1 VIQVSA
7 TAIEQLHKPVSDSG
21 SQAFEQDFSVWT
33 QQVAG
38 RTLRGYYSTPP
49 VADTDQPQIC
59 WLHGNGFNS
68 RAYAPILQ
76 ALIRPAENSPG
87 FSGFS
92 VFTTDIPGH
101 GLSAAPA
108 RRWPHWRSMAKT
120 VEQAM
125 VQQCADQPA
134 RRRVGVGHSLGA
146 ILTLLQA
153 HQHSDRFERILLLDP
168 VLFPRNIMMAQQTLK
183 ILGLWDRMP
192 LPKATRKR
200 SSQWDSRELMQ
211 QQLAEKGFYRGWHPE
226 ALHGYVRGGHRA
238 TATGVELSCAP
249 EWEARIFA
257 SYPTRLMQAIKQVK
271 IPVHIICASNS
282 FPFVLSGA
290 RRAASL
296 NPNISYQLW
305 GEGHCFPMEQAQAT
319 AALVRHWLEE

>member
-1 VIQVSA
+1 
-7 TAIEQLHKPVSDSG
+7 
-21 SQAFEQDFSVWT
+21 
-33 QQVAG
+33 
-38 RTLRGYYSTPP
+38 
-49 VADTDQPQIC
+49 
-59 WLHGNGFNS
+59 
-68 RAYAPILQ
+68 
-76 ALIRPAENSPG
+76 LIRPAEGSPG
-87 FSGFS
+87 VSGFS

-101 GLSAAPA
+101 GLSQPPL
-108 RRWPHWRSMAKT
+108 RRWPHWRSLAKT
-120 VEQAM
+120 VDQAM
-125 VQQCADQPA
+125 VQQEMVQQSADHPA

-153 HQHSDRFERILLLDP
+153 HQHPERFERILLLDP
-168 VLFPRNIMMAQQTLK
+168 VLFPRKIMLAQQTLK
-183 ILGLWDRMP
+183 MLGLWTRMP

-211 QQLAEKGFYRGWHPE
+211 QQLAEKRFYRSWDPE
-226 ALHGYVRGGHRA
+226 ALHGYVGGGHRA
-238 TATGVELSCAP
+238 TPTGVELSCAP

-290 RRAASL
+290 QRAAAL
-296 NPNISYQLW
+296 NPNISYQRW

-319 AALVRHWLEE
+319 AGLVRRWLEE